1 VTRAATDGG
10 ARSDAARRELV
21 KHIGKV
27 HNSAH
32 GYQEADVQ
40 RATSIRNQ
48 IGPLLDRLI
57 HQLEAEGSA
66 TQRAYF
72 SRIQRELERAQHE
85 GELATPIR
93 ELTSTTAVGFS
104 FSTDAGALI
113 ARILEKAE
121 QLGRDLDVPPQTLH

>member
-1 VTRAATDGG
+1 
-10 ARSDAARRELV
+10 
-21 KHIGKV
+21 
-27 HNSAH
+27 
-32 GYQEADVQ
+32 VQ

-57 HQLEAEGSA
+57 HQLDAEGSA

-72 SRIQRELERAQHE
+72 LRIRRELERAQHDA
-85 GELATPIR
+85 ELATPIR

-104 FSTDAGALI
+104 FSSDAGALI

-121 QLGRDLDVPPQTLH
+121 ELGRDLEVPPQTLH

>member
-1 VTRAATDGG
+1 
-10 ARSDAARRELV
+10 
-21 KHIGKV
+21 
-27 HNSAH
+27 
-32 GYQEADVQ
+32 VQ

-57 HQLEAEGSA
+57 DQLDAEGSA

-72 SRIQRELERAQHE
+72 LRILRELERAQHDV
-85 GELATPIR
+85 ELATPIR

-104 FSTDAGALI
+104 FSSDAGALI

-121 QLGRDLDVPPQTLH
+121 ELGRDLEVPPQTLH